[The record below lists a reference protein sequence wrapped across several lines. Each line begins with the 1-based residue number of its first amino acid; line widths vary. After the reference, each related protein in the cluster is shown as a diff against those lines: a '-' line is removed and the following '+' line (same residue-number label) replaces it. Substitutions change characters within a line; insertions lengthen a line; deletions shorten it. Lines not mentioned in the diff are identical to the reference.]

1 MVVGDFNLDQLLSEN
16 VGMLDPLLAHFNLH
30 QRCQYSHILGGIL
43 DLVLDDRKSE
53 SVEWM
58 PSPYSDHFVILIDI

>member
-1 MVVGDFNLDQLLSEN
+1 MEHVHTSIHVVGASEIDEN
-16 VGMLDPLLAHFNLH
+16 EDSDVV
-30 QRCQYSHILGGIL
+30 GGIL

-58 PSPYSDHFVILIDI
+58 PSPYSDHFVIIIDI

>member
-1 MVVGDFNLDQLLSEN
+1 MGVEHVHTSIHVVDASKIDEN
-16 VGMLDPLLAHFNLH
+16 KDSDVV
-30 QRCQYSHILGGIL
+30 GGIL

-58 PSPYSDHFVILIDI
+58 PSPYSDHFVIIIDI